1 MTPSSPFCRRSLA
14 LGAIVS
20 LGLGFAIHAN
30 PLSAQTESDGID
42 TFTTGTNALV
52 GKPLAEWGSLR
63 FLDAPTARTARDFRG
78 HVMVI
83 RFWMAGCPRCRAS
96 AATLSEWARRYQ
108 GQGLEVL
115 AILLP
120 KKGSPIPSDPR
131 VRSIAE
137 DVGWDATLAVD
148 DDDWS
153 ALGHVW
159 AGSGPRYAVSVGLL
173 VDRDGIVRAV
183 HHGGYFSETDPRG
196 RAETRSFRRAL
207 EQVLA
212 EQDNRL

>member
-1 MTPSSPFCRRSLA
+1 VTPSWPPSRRSLA
-14 LGAIVS
+14 LGALVS

-42 TFTTGTNALV
+42 TFTTGANALV
-52 GKPLAEWGSLR
+52 GKPLADWGDLR
-63 FLDAPTARTARDFRG
+63 FLDGPAGRTPRDFRG
-78 HVMVI
+78 HVMVV
-83 RFWMAGCPRCRAS
+83 RFWTAGCPRCRAS

-108 GQGLEVL
+108 GQGFEVV
-115 AILLP
+115 AVLLP
-120 KKGSPIPSDPR
+120 KKGSAIPSDAR
-131 VRSIAE
+131 VRSIAL
-137 DVGWDATLAVD
+137 DMGWKATLAVD
-148 DDDWS
+148 DDWS
-153 ALGHVW
+153 ALRRVW

-183 HHGGYFSETDPRG
+183 HHGGYLSETDPRG
-196 RAETRSFRRAL
+196 HAETRSFRKAL